1 MYAASH
7 PLCSGSV
14 ARWLPDVCCMML
26 GRLPDGVLR
35 LRVVLLLCLSKVD
48 ENRRAAG
55 VLFALCLAVVVW
67 CFAG

>member
-1 MYAASH
+1 
-7 PLCSGSV
+7 
-14 ARWLPDVCCMML
+14 
-26 GRLPDGVLR
+26 LR